1 VCIASALS
9 FVSPYAM
16 KKKKPLLCHLLREES
31 RESFASIA
39 EFTRKSDPFC
49 PLCYMAPPSR
59 RVNSRSIVVYSREF
73 TCNSD
78 PILLEIKRDVQWGRF
93 WIFVQ
98 PSSGCIFPLF
108 SRLKRKQE
116 YTQKKYNERY
126 GPPQPLTFFAVKK
139 NSGPTGQGE
148 KNPPNS
154 TATQTQT
161 VAVHIPRECVFTDF
175 FFFSITENR
184 AASWKIMQHHGK
196 KTGIAEISRETGG
209 RATSPIGMVTC
220 T

>member
-1 VCIASALS
+1 
-9 FVSPYAM
+9 M
-16 KKKKPLLCHLLREES
+16 
-31 RESFASIA
+31 
-39 EFTRKSDPFC
+39 
-49 PLCYMAPPSR
+49 
-59 RVNSRSIVVYSREF
+59 
-73 TCNSD
+73 
-78 PILLEIKRDVQWGRF
+78 QWGRF

-108 SRLKRKQE
+108 SRLKRRQE

-161 VAVHIPRECVFTDF
+161 VAVHIPRECVFTE
-175 FFFSITENR
+175 FFFSASRKIGQHRGNH
-184 AASWKIMQHHGK
+184 AASRK
-196 KTGIAEISRETGG
+196 KNRHRGIFFSSFAEISRETGG